1 MNSTLKFV
9 IVLVV
14 LIVIINMVDGGNEH
28 FRSRRDDESLQ
39 DRDRDREREN
49 RENVQNMYRL
59 DPSGSVSQY
68 DVSNMPISIN
78 CCPPQWMDDPELKD
92 KNCDYSDKYVANNYS
107 GMNYEDGLGC
117 VCMTPNQA
125 TFYGHRGG
133 NA

>member
-14 LIVIINMVDGGNEH
+14 LIVIINMVNVGGNEH
-28 FRSRRDDESLQ
+28 FRSYMDNERL
-39 DRDRDREREN
+39 RDRDWEREN
-49 RENVQNMYRL
+49 REDVQNMYRL

-78 CCPPQWMDDPELKD
+78 CCPAQYMSDTDLKD